1 MAPTSSNALVSSL
14 PPFTT
19 GVIVILAIIGI
30 SLIIIALALSGLGQQ
45 AMGWVVNQ
53 WQHWRPCQHL
63 SFPRSPC
70 ESMELP
76 IQTPPPPPLPPVP
89 ESTSPVPIRT
99 PSTSLRSFD
108 TLDTFG
114 VPRHTLPWKYI
125 R

>member
-1 MAPTSSNALVSSL
+1 MVPTSSNALVSSL
-14 PPFTT
+14 PPFSK

-30 SLIIIALALSGLGQQ
+30 SLIIIALIISGLNQQ

-53 WQHWRPCQHL
+53 WQHWCPCQHL
-63 SFPRSPC
+63 SFPHSLH

-89 ESTSPVPIRT
+89 ESTPPVPIPT
-99 PSTSLRSFD
+99 PSASLWSFD

-114 VPRHTLPWKYI
+114 VPRCALPWK
-125 R
+125 